1 MESRYKV
8 SRFYRSAIPG
18 SLRPWLLLLSI
29 FHLTSIYYS
38 SHFKH
43 PIRRIGL
50 KLSKHTLTA
59 VFDASGVLRL
69 NICSEIFALAGKAR
83 ERSRVRE
90 QEERWY
96 RLPARKNEIRE
107 REREREKGNLFHFK
121 EHVNPKRGAYL
132 IYYQVP
138 IRITRT

>member
-18 SLRPWLLLLSI
+18 GLRRWLLLLSI

-59 VFDASGVLRL
+59 GSDASGVLRL
-69 NICSEIFALAGKAR
+69 NICSEIFALAGKAG

-90 QEERWY
+90 EEEKRY
-96 RLPARKNEIRE
+96 RLPARKDEIKTQRE
-107 REREREKGNLFHFK
+107 RERERERERNLFHFK
-121 EHVNPKRGAYL
+121 EHVNSERGAYL
-132 IYYQVP
+132 IYY
-138 IRITRT
+138 